1 MEKIITIKIVN
12 KYGNDLNYPV
22 CNDAKLLCELTGKK
36 TFSNADLFTVKG
48 LGYQIKVET
57 PTLNLKE
64 VAWSTDLIAGV
75 KIINLKEQ

>member
-22 CNDAKLLCELTGKK
+22 CDDAKLLCELTSKK

-48 LGYQIKVET
+48 LGYQIRVET
-57 PTLNLKE
+57 PTLNLDDSTKRYLLCNGQKE
-64 VAWSTDLIAGV
+64 VA
-75 KIINLKEQ
+75 

>member
-22 CNDAKLLCELTGKK
+22 CDDAKLLCELTGKK
-36 TFSNADLFTVKG
+36 TFNNAELFTVKG

-57 PTLNLKE
+57 PTL
-64 VAWSTDLIAGV
+64 
-75 KIINLKEQ
+75 KITKIKLSGETITLPINLGGK

>member
-1 MEKIITIKIVN
+1 MEKIITIKIAN

-22 CNDAKLLCELTGKK
+22 CNDAKLLCSLTGKK
-36 TFSNADLFTVKG
+36 TFSNPDLFTVKG

-64 VAWSTDLIAGV
+64 VAWAIH
-75 KIINLKEQ
+75 

>member
-22 CNDAKLLCELTGKK
+22 CDDAKLLCKLTGKK
-36 TFSNADLFTVKG
+36 TFNDEDLLKVEG

-57 PTLNLKE
+57 PTLNLGGK
-64 VAWSTDLIAGV
+64 
-75 KIINLKEQ
+75 

>member
-57 PTLNLKE
+57 PTLNLGDEAKPL
-64 VAWSTDLIAGV
+64 DLVNGRDCDGTPY
-75 KIINLKEQ
+75 